1 MMSYALPNQYD
12 DAYGIKEARELCEG
26 VNWGKD
32 GRMFGHMG
40 KCGVCGAVYRY
51 GDIWQHIPTGHLL
64 HVGHDCADKY
74 SMLADREDFNAA
86 LESIKRRRAA
96 VIQAEHNRIIR
107 ANFLT
112 ANPGLEE
119 ALAVDHYILRDMN
132 DKLNQYHA
140 LSEKQVAFAFKLA
153 KEVQEKALMP
163 AEVMIAA
170 PIGKERTTI
179 RGRLISRKAHES
191 QFGIVLRMTVKVET
205 DAGNWLCNGTCPNEL
220 YATNGEVQIGCFVQF
235 DAMLVPG
242 REPHFAFFKRPTQA
256 RVISEEE
263 YRKPLVVVEKVKGK
277 RAKKDKTDLVVI
289 DLDD

>member
-1 MMSYALPNQYD
+1 MSERPITQYT
-12 DAYGIKEARELCEG
+12 LL
-26 VNWGKD
+26 
-32 GRMFGHMG
+32 
-40 KCGVCGAVYRY
+40 
-51 GDIWQHIPTGHLL
+51 IWQTLPESTDLYLIPNDKLSEEQFKYL
-64 HVGHDCADKY
+64 H
-74 SMLADREDFNAA
+74 
-86 LESIKRRRAA
+86 
-96 VIQAEHNRIIR
+96 
-107 ANFLT
+107 
-112 ANPGLEE
+112 E
-119 ALAVDHYILRDMN
+119 AQNKMVDHYILRDMN